1 MKTDKFTGRS
11 TCEYETGEYCGN
23 FVNGVRQGHG
33 TMTFSNH
40 DIYDGEW
47 KDGKM
52 HGIGTYRFWNKRE
65 DRYVQVYEGS
75 FSEGKRNG
83 NGRMKFSNH
92 DVYEGTW
99 QNDFCWFA
107 DGSIFHGIWKF
118 DKMLRGVY
126 RSSNGEFYDGEL
138 KDGLFHGYGKL
149 FYTDG
154 KWFEGVFK
162 NGEPSKGKLFTT
174 DGEIHE
180 IEDGIR

>member
-1 MKTDKFTGRS
+1 
-11 TCEYETGEYCGN
+11 
-23 FVNGVRQGHG
+23 
-33 TMTFSNH
+33 
-40 DIYDGEW
+40 
-47 KDGKM
+47 
-52 HGIGTYRFWNKRE
+52 
-65 DRYVQVYEGS
+65 
-75 FSEGKRNG
+75 
-83 NGRMKFSNH
+83 MKFSNH

-99 QNDFCWFA
+99 QNDFRTGEGICWFA